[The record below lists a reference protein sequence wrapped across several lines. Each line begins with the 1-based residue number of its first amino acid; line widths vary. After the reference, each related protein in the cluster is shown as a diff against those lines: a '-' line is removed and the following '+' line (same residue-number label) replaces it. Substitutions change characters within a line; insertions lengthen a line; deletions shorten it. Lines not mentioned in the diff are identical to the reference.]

1 MRYEVYINMKN
12 DNALCTISMLSA
24 MLETQDGSYYSLLIP
39 FVLYSLP
46 ESKDA
51 EISVDK
57 VTDSMREF
65 GFVDFPHKLTETILS
80 KLCTKEVDKQIFVRQ
95 QTKRGQKKQFFV
107 NAVFDRRNFDAN
119 KHGMR
124 KKIDDILHAIQKY
137 FEQHFYHK
145 TLPLDSIRDKLTSF
159 FEANGFTVIGSVND
173 LRLISKETGSDSFEI
188 AHFILEEYEKKSV
201 VYDDL
206 CEVTKGFLTY
216 KGLYYFLS
224 DRKNHLNSKFQ
235 DVTFYLDCSLVLD
248 ALNYDTTSDYNA
260 ITELIRLVRRCGG
273 QVAVFRHTAEE
284 SARLIEAFANKPQ
297 CRNNFRLDNLAEKKL
312 PRDILLAIAQDI
324 PKTLKEKVQVDTVD
338 APSFS
343 DKSNY
348 QNILGEQ
355 EIVDWLVKNRQG
367 NGNSADAVERYK
379 FDAKS
384 LIAVGMCRR
393 DFHPHYIEQA
403 RAMIVT
409 QDPWLNKCLRDLYK
423 DKFKTEVYYSI
434 TDTELVSLLW
444 LQDHKQIGNLPS
456 DILIANAH
464 AACRVSTDVMDR
476 AIQIANTMAENGII
490 PSDAAL
496 LVSSHADFKSFI
508 ADRVRN
514 DANQLSDE
522 TIRSAVDA
530 YIRSKADVEIVAA
543 REEER
548 RKSQNVID
556 SQKNRHSQESA
567 EMHGVIQDQVDEI
580 NRLKREM
587 AEEQQKHKQE
597 AEDVKKRKCD
607 KAEQKARGAAAFVLK
622 ALRGASVVI
631 ALYLVAI
638 FACHCYFT
646 YVEEKSWGPYAVIDL
661 IGFVS
666 VPFIFISK
674 NSFWYHWIGRVSDRV
689 YSKVY
694 SWIISEE

>member
-1 MRYEVYINMKN
+1 MKYEVYINMKN

-39 FVLYSLP
+39 FVLHSLP

-51 EISVDK
+51 EISVEK
-57 VTDSMREF
+57 VTDSMRKF
-65 GFVDFPHKLTETILS
+65 GFTDFPHKLTETILS
-80 KLCTKEVDKQIFVRQ
+80 KLCTKEVDKQILVRQ
-95 QTKRGQKKQFFV
+95 QTKRGKKKQFFV
-107 NAVFDRRNFDAN
+107 NTVFDRSSFDARQN
-119 KHGMR
+119 GMR
-124 KKIDDILHAIQKY
+124 KKIDDILHAIQLY
-137 FEQHFYHK
+137 FEEHFYHK
-145 TLPLDSIRDKLTSF
+145 KLPLDSIRDKLTSF

-173 LRLISKETGSDSFEI
+173 LRLLSKETGSDSFEI
-188 AHFILEEYEKKSV
+188 AHFILEEYDKKSV

-224 DRKNHLNSKFQ
+224 DRKNQLNSKFQ

-248 ALNYDTTSDYNA
+248 ALNYDTASDYNA

-297 CRNNFRLDNLAEKKL
+297 CRNSFRLDNLAEKKL

-338 APSFS
+338 TPSFS

-348 QNILGEQ
+348 LNVLGDQ
-355 EIVDWLVKNRQG
+355 EIVEWLTKNRQTH
-367 NGNSADAVERYK
+367 GNSVDAEERYK

-393 DFHPHYIEQA
+393 DFHPHYIEHA
-403 RAMIVT
+403 KAMIVT
-409 QDPWLNKCLRDLYK
+409 QDPWLNKCLRDLYPE
-423 DKFKTEVYYSI
+423 KFKSEVCYSI

-444 LQDHKQIGNLPS
+444 LQDHKQTGNLPS

-464 AACRVSTDVMDR
+464 AACRVSTDVMNR
-476 AIQIANTMAENGII
+476 AIQLANTMAENGII

-496 LVSSHADFKSFI
+496 LVSNHTDFKSFI

-514 DANQLSDE
+514 DVNQLSDE
-522 TIRSAVDA
+522 TIRSVVDT
-530 YIRSKADVEIVAA
+530 YIRNKADSEIAAA
-543 REEER
+543 RENER
-548 RKSQNVID
+548 RLAQDIIETERSYF
-556 SQKNRHSQESA
+556 SQESA
-567 EMHGVIQDQVDEI
+567 EMQDVIQTRDDEI

-587 AEEQQKHKQE
+587 IAQQERNRAEVEE
-597 AEDVKKRKCD
+597 ANRRKIE
-607 KAEQKARGAAAFVLK
+607 KAERNAMEVSGLVRKVLC
-622 ALRGASVVI
+622 GASFVI
-631 ALYLVAI
+631 ALCLISI
-638 FACHCYFT
+638 FAVHCYFA
-646 YVEEKSWGPYAVIDL
+646 YVEEKSWGLYMLIDL
-661 IGFVS
+661 IGFIS
-666 VPFIFISK
+666 VPLIFISK
-674 NSFWYHWIGRVSDRV
+674 KSFWHRWIGRISDWV
-689 YSKVY
+689 YTKIY
-694 SWIISEE
+694 SWIINDV